1 MFKNGREWERTENYG
16 MKEQR
21 SYYIPFDRKDKKS
34 DSRTDS
40 SRFESLNGEWSFR
53 AHERIED

>member
-34 DSRTDS
+34 
-40 SRFESLNGEWSFR
+40 RFTNGLV
-53 AHERIED
+53 AV